1 MPKYNITE
9 KKEKDAT
16 YRMLLRPEL
25 IDDLYEKILHKFV
38 VEKKYRDPSY
48 SARQLATDLETNT
61 RYISAVIN
69 LRFQQNYSTL
79 VNEYRIRE
87 ALYMLIDHRYQDKTV
102 EEIANEVGFANR
114 QSFYA
119 AFYRIKGITPKEY
132 RKQQLEKS
140 KKPKTL

>member
-87 ALYMLIDHRYQDKTV
+87 ALYMLIDHRYQDKTI